1 MRVHFPGDKRVS
13 LSVSERMSR
22 VMPSATS
29 AVLGLAAELKEA
41 GRDIISL
48 GAGEPDFDTPE
59 HIKLA
64 AIEAIKAGQTK
75 YTAIDGTSTLKAA
88 IQRKF
93 KRDNNLSY
101 EPGQILVS
109 CGAKHTLFNAC
120 MGVLSHGDQAIIPAP
135 YWVSY
140 PDMVRVAEAEPVII
154 DTGIEDGFKI
164 TPEKLEAAITKNTR
178 MLFLNSPSNPTGSC
192 YTRAELAALG
202 EVLVRHPQ
210 IVVLADDIYEQIHWA
225 ADPFC
230 SLADACPDLYG
241 QVVTINGVS
250 KSHAMTGWRIGY
262 AGGPPE
268 VIKAMKTI
276 QSQITSNP
284 SSISQVAA
292 AAALDGDQSCVGEM
306 LKAYKARSDFIVAAL
321 NDIPGFECR
330 EGEGAFYAFP
340 KVTEAMAA
348 KGLTRDADLVKLLL
362 EKADVVL
369 VPGTPFGA
377 PGYVRIS
384 FACSI
389 AELEK
394 AADRIRSALVQK

>member
-1 MRVHFPGDKRVS
+1 MS
-13 LSVSERMSR
+13 LSVSERMGR

-29 AVLGLAAELKEA
+29 AVLGLAAELREA
-41 GRDIISL
+41 GRDVISL

-59 HIKLA
+59 HIKAA
-64 AIEAIKAGQTK
+64 AIEAIKEGQTK

-93 KRDNNLSY
+93 ERDNGLSY
-101 EPGQILVS
+101 QPEQILVS

-120 MGVLSHGDQAIIPAP
+120 MAVLSPGDQAIIPAP

-140 PDMVRVAEAEPVII
+140 PDMVRVADGEPVII
-154 DTGIEDGFKI
+154 RTGIEDGFKV
-164 TPEKLEAAITKNTR
+164 TPEQLEAAITDKTR

-192 YTRAELAALG
+192 YTREELQALG
-202 EVLVRHPQ
+202 AVLVKHPN
-210 IVVLADDIYEQIHWA
+210 IVVLADDIYEHIHWA
-225 ADPFC
+225 EDPFC
-230 SLADACPDLYG
+230 SLAEACPDLIG

-250 KSHAMTGWRIGY
+250 KCYAMTGWRIGY

-268 VIKAMKTI
+268 IIKAMKTI

-292 AAALDGDQSCVGEM
+292 TAALDGDQSCITEM
-306 LKAYKARSDFIVAAL
+306 VKAYKARSDYIVAAL
-321 NDIPGFECR
+321 NNIPGFECR

-340 KVTEAMAA
+340 KIVDAIAA
-348 KGLTRDADLVKLLL
+348 QGLKDDGELVKLLL
-362 EKADVVL
+362 EKGDVVM

-377 PGYVRIS
+377 PGYLRIS

-389 AELEK
+389 EELEK
-394 AADRIRSALVQK
+394 AVSRITSALV